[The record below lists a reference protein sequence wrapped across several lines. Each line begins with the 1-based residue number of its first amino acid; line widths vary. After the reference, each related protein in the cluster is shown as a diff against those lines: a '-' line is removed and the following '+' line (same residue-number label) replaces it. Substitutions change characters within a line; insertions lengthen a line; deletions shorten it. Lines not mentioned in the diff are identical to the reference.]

1 MNTKSEGM
9 NTKRILTE
17 NRFYGIIKIA
27 ILRHCDSERLILFY
41 RGISMEK
48 IKKKIIIVEDDNIAL
63 SILREHLDRYSRET
77 ELDFDITHFSD
88 GIQLLEQYPTD
99 VDIIFMDIDLPE
111 LNGMEVVR
119 KLRQKDSDVVVIFVT
134 NLAQYAVEGYSV
146 DALDFIVK
154 PVTYYNFQMKF
165 KRALTRSVK
174 RKNVTFWIDLKG
186 GGKQEINTNEL
197 KYIEITQHLL
207 AFHTTH
213 GIFES
218 WGALNSMKER
228 LKNAPFELC
237 NRCYLVNLKFVKG
250 ISQYDLSLGDE
261 VLQISHTR
269 RATFMLALNRYL
281 SGEKNYD

>member
-1 MNTKSEGM
+1 
-9 NTKRILTE
+9 
-17 NRFYGIIKIA
+17 
-27 ILRHCDSERLILFY
+27 
-41 RGISMEK
+41 MEK

-88 GIQLLEQYPTD
+88 GIQLLEKYPTD

-281 SGEKNYD
+281 SGETNYD